1 MLQEAMKRAE
11 ATVERGRQIAPISDI
26 EPKFRTREDLCS
38 ITRGFFAREGLR
50 DQVFEAQELYRS
62 LGLMT
67 EKEDLEDI
75 LIGIQLQQVSALF
88 DDESESVYVL
98 SDAVNIGP
106 AEELAYARAY
116 LGGIQQD
123 LFDTAGLRKR
133 ALAANL
139 DQYRAVTALITGD
152 VVQVSQL
159 YLSTFTQEQLEIL
172 RQPLTDNKLDKA
184 PDIVRKAA
192 LFPGKHGADFV
203 AELFGTDNAGWAGVN
218 AAYARP
224 PISTEQILHP
234 EKYFSDEG
242 PQVTII
248 PDISSDLGKGW
259 VQIGANTMGE
269 FVIRTYLEEYLD
281 DIQAAAAAE
290 GWGGDRYS
298 LLVGPEGERLLVA
311 MIKWD
316 DFQEAAEFMDIYKVY
331 LGIKGQ
337 KTGGE
342 TTRIDDSS
350 LKWNSAA
357 ESIFVGR
364 VGPVILL
371 IIGERDED
379 VGRGLTLLSDA
390 LVAPG
395 P

>member
-1 MLQEAMKRAE
+1 MAE
-11 ATVERGRQIAPISDI
+11 N
-26 EPKFRTREDLCS
+26 
-38 ITRGFFAREGLR
+38 
-50 DQVFEAQELYRS
+50 
-62 LGLMT
+62 
-67 EKEDLEDI
+67 EDLEDL

-88 DDESESVYVL
+88 DDESQAVYVL
-98 SDAVNIGP
+98 SDAANIGP
-106 AEELAYARAY
+106 LEELAYARAY

-159 YLSTFTQEQLEIL
+159 YLSTFSQEQLDIL
-172 RQPLTDNKLDKA
+172 RQPRADNKLAEA
-184 PDIVRKAA
+184 PDVVRKAA
-192 LFPGKHGADFV
+192 LFPGTRGADFV
-203 AELFGTDNAGWAGVN
+203 VELFGTDNAGWAGVN

-224 PISTEQILHP
+224 PITTEQILHP

-248 PDISSDLGKGW
+248 PDISSDLGRGW
-259 VQIGANTMGE
+259 VQISANTMGE

-281 DIQAAAAAE
+281 DIQAATAAE

-298 LLVGPEGERLLVA
+298 LLVGPEGERLLLS

-337 KTGGE
+337 ETGGE
-342 TTRIDDSS
+342 TTRLDDST
-350 LKWNSAA
+350 LKWTSAA
-357 ESIFVGR
+357 ETIFVGR
-364 VGPVILL
+364 IGPVILL
-371 IIGERDED
+371 IIGQRDES
-379 VGRGLTLLSDA
+379 VGQGLTLLSEA
-390 LVAPG
+390 LAAAG